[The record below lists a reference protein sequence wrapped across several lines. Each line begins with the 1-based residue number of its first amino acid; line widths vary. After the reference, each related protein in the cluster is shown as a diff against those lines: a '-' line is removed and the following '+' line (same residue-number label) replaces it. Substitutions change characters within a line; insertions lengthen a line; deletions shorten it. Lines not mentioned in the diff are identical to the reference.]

1 MVGSGLRIPGRSEM
15 LNPVWLF
22 LGCVYQ
28 YFAFCPLENGYR
40 PWLFQGSVYP
50 AIRSSA
56 DLRSYRPWLFP
67 GSVYIVGEDI
77 LNTEL

>member
-40 PWLFQGSVYP
+40 PWLFPGSVYLWN
-50 AIRSSA
+50 I
-56 DLRSYRPWLFP
+56 DKTTDFSYRPWLFP
-67 GSVYIVGEDI
+67 GSVYLVGEDI